1 LPRSVAARSTRSTPQ
16 LIRLIRSSAA
26 SRYGVAVVCTATGIA
41 LRVALE
47 PFLGL
52 QLPYVTLFPAVMV
65 SSWLGGF
72 GPGILSTLLSS
83 VAAAYLWLAPAR
95 ALGLASPGGLV
106 GLVLFWGVCFAISSL
121 HEASRRAIR
130 SVAEAEERLRATLVG
145 IGDGVIATDEQGRVT
160 RLNPVAETLTGWTE
174 SNALGR
180 PLDEVF
186 VILDEDTRRVA
197 ASPVARVLL
206 EGRIASLANHTVLVA
221 RDGRETPIDDSAAPI
236 RDDDGATV
244 GAVLI
249 FRDVG
254 DRRRVERER
263 AILLEKEQA
272 ARHEAAAAEEQLR
285 LALEAG
291 RMGTWQWTID
301 SGRVKWSPGL
311 EAIHGLEPGTFP
323 GTFEAVQHEVHPDD
337 RERVAGAIRDAV
349 AKGDPYRA
357 EYRIVRTDGS
367 IRWVEGIGQVFRER
381 HGRATHMVGV
391 CSDVTDRKQA
401 EEALKDADR
410 RKDEFLAVL
419 SHELRNPINAVVGW
433 AQILKSGTLSS
444 DTVRHGLDV
453 IERNAR
459 AEATLVES
467 LLDLSRISAGKLDL
481 QMRPMD
487 LRSVAAAAVEN
498 ARPIAKSKNVE
509 VGLESTPEPVTIVAD
524 AGRLEQVLTNLL
536 SNAVKF
542 TPAGGQVRVQLER
555 VDSRV
560 IVRVIDNGKGIAPEF
575 VPFVFDRFR
584 QADSRRERHHGGLG
598 LGLAVVRELVQAHG
612 GTVTADSAGVGL
624 GSTFTITLPTRIASE
639 PETARAASPAGEALG
654 AAIHGLR
661 VLVVDDDQDAR
672 DLLAIALE
680 GHGAAVR
687 TAPSAAEGLRHLE
700 QDRFD
705 VLVADIGMPDEDG
718 YSFVRRLRDREHH
731 QQLAHLP
738 AIAVTAYGGA
748 SDREQAFRAGFDL
761 HLPKPVDPEV
771 LVRAV
776 SRFVPAAGA

>member
-1 LPRSVAARSTRSTPQ
+1 M
-16 LIRLIRSSAA
+16 
-26 SRYGVAVVCTATGIA
+26 
-41 LRVALE
+41 
-47 PFLGL
+47 GL

-65 SSWLGGF
+65 SAWLGGF
-72 GPGILSTLLSS
+72 GPGILSTFLSS
-83 VAAAYLWLAPAR
+83 VSAAYLWLAPAR
-95 ALGLASPGGLV
+95 ALGVASPGGLV
-106 GLVLFWGVCFAISSL
+106 GLLLFWGVCFALSSL

-130 SVAEAEERLRATLVG
+130 LVAEAEERLRATLVG

-174 SNALGR
+174 SEALGR
-180 PLDEVF
+180 PLGDVF
-186 VILDEDTRRVA
+186 VILDEETRREA
-197 ASPVARVLL
+197 ASPVARVLRD
-206 EGRIASLANHTVLVA
+206 GRIASLANHTVLVA

-249 FRDVG
+249 FRDVS

-272 ARHEAAAAEEQLR
+272 ARHGAAAAEEQLR

-301 SGRVKWSPGL
+301 TGTVKWSPGL

-337 RERVAGAIRDAV
+337 RESVAGAIRGAV
-349 AKGDPYRA
+349 AQGVPYRA

-367 IRWVEGIGQVFRER
+367 VRWVEGVGQVFREP

-391 CSDVTDRKQA
+391 CSDITDRKQA

-433 AQILKSGTLSS
+433 AQILKSGSLTG

-459 AEATLVES
+459 AEAKLVES

-498 ARPIAKSKNVE
+498 ARPNAKSKNVE
-509 VGLESTPEPVTIVAD
+509 VGLESTSEPVSMVAD

-560 IVRVIDNGKGIAPEF
+560 TVRVIDNGKGIAPEF

-639 PETARAASPAGEALG
+639 PEPAKPALLAGEALG

-672 DLLAIALE
+672 ELLAIALE

-718 YSFVRRLRDREHH
+718 YSFVRRLRDREHK
-731 QQLAHLP
+731 QQLARLP
-738 AIAVTAYGGA
+738 AIAVTAYGAA

-761 HLPKPVDPEV
+761 HLPKPVDPDV

-776 SRFVPAAGA
+776 SRFSPTVS

>member
-1 LPRSVAARSTRSTPQ
+1 MPRSVAARSTRTTPQ
-16 LIRLIRSSAA
+16 LIRLIRSSAT
-26 SRYGVAVVCTATGIA
+26 SRYGFAVACTASGIA

-47 PFLGL
+47 PLLGL

-65 SSWLGGF
+65 SAWLGGF
-72 GPGILSTLLSS
+72 GPGILSTCLSS
-83 VAAAYLWLAPAR
+83 VSAAYLWLAPAR
-95 ALGLASPGGLV
+95 ALGVASPGGLV
-106 GLVLFWGVCFAISSL
+106 GLLLFWGVCFALSSL

-130 SVAEAEERLRATLVG
+130 LVAEAEERLRATLVG

-174 SNALGR
+174 SEALGR
-180 PLDEVF
+180 PLGDVF
-186 VILDEDTRRVA
+186 VILDEETRREA
-197 ASPVARVLL
+197 ASPAARVLRD
-206 EGRIASLANHTVLVA
+206 GRIASLANHTVLVA

-249 FRDVG
+249 FRDVS

-301 SGRVKWSPGL
+301 TGTVKWSPGL

-337 RERVAGAIRDAV
+337 RERVAGAIRGAV
-349 AKGDPYRA
+349 AAGAPYRA

-367 IRWVEGIGQVFRER
+367 VRWVEGVGQVFREP

-391 CSDVTDRKQA
+391 CSDITDRKQA

-433 AQILKSGTLSS
+433 AQILKSGSLTG
-444 DTVRHGLDV
+444 DTFRHGLDV

-459 AEATLVES
+459 AEAKLVES

-498 ARPIAKSKNVE
+498 ARPIAKSKDVE
-509 VGLESTPEPVTIVAD
+509 VGLESTSEPVSMVAD

-555 VDSRV
+555 MDSRV
-560 IVRVIDNGKGIAPEF
+560 TVRVIDNGKGIAPEF

-639 PETARAASPAGEALG
+639 PEPAKPAPLPGEALG

-718 YSFVRRLRDREHH
+718 YSFVRRLRDREH
-731 QQLAHLP
+731 QQQSARLP
-738 AIAVTAYGGA
+738 AIAVTAYGAA

-761 HLPKPVDPEV
+761 HLPKPVDPDV

-776 SRFVPAAGA
+776 SRFSPTVS

>member
-1 LPRSVAARSTRSTPQ
+1 MT
-16 LIRLIRSSAA
+16 
-26 SRYGVAVVCTATGIA
+26 
-41 LRVALE
+41 LE
-47 PFLGL
+47 PVLGL
-52 QLPYVTLFPAVMV
+52 QLPYVTLFPAVML
-65 SSWLGGF
+65 SAWLGGF
-72 GPGILSTLLSS
+72 GPGIFSTILSS
-83 VAAAYLWLAPAR
+83 VSAAYLWLAPAR
-95 ALGLASPGGLV
+95 ALGVASPGGLV
-106 GLVLFWGVCFAISSL
+106 GLALFWGVCFAISSL
-121 HEASRRAIR
+121 HEASRRAMR

-145 IGDGVIATDEQGRVT
+145 IGDGVIATDERGHVT
-160 RLNPVAETLTGWTE
+160 RLNPVAETLTGWAE
-174 SNALGR
+174 SEAVGR
-180 PLDEVF
+180 PLAEAF
-186 VILDEDTRRVA
+186 VILDEETRREVP
-197 ASPVARVLL
+197 SPVAQVLL
-206 EGRIASLANHTVLVA
+206 ENRIAGLANHTILVG

-236 RDDDGATV
+236 RDDDGAAV

-249 FRDVG
+249 FRDVS

-291 RMGTWQWTID
+291 RMGTWQWTIG
-301 SGRVKWSPGL
+301 SGTVKWSPGL
-311 EAIHGLEPGTFP
+311 EAIHGLAPGTFP

-337 RERVAGAIRDAV
+337 RERVAEAIRSAV
-349 AKGDPYRA
+349 AQGGPYHA
-357 EYRIVRTDGS
+357 EYRIVRADGS
-367 IRWVEGIGQVFRER
+367 MRWVDGVGQVFRDR
-381 HGRATHMVGV
+381 DGRSSHMVGV

-433 AQILKSGTLSS
+433 AQILKSGALSG

-459 AEATLVES
+459 AEAKLVES
-467 LLDLSRISAGKLDL
+467 LLDLSRISTGKLDL
-481 QMRPMD
+481 QLRAMD
-487 LRSVAAAAVEN
+487 LGSVASAAVEN
-498 ARPIAKSKNVE
+498 ARPLAKAKDVA
-509 VGLESTPEPVTIVAD
+509 VALESPSEPVPVVAD
-524 AGRLEQVLTNLL
+524 AARLEQVLTNLL

-542 TPAGGQVRVQLER
+542 TPAGGHVRVQLER
-555 VDSRV
+555 ADPRV
-560 IVRVIDNGKGIAPEF
+560 IVRVIDSGKGIAPEF
-575 VPFVFDRFR
+575 LPFVFDRFR

-624 GSTFTITLPTRIASE
+624 GSTFTITLPMRTATE
-639 PETARAASPAGEALG
+639 PETANAPPTGVEHLS
-654 AAIHGLR
+654 AAIHRLR

-672 DLLAIALE
+672 ELLAIALE

-718 YSFVRRLRDREHH
+718 YSFVRRLRARERD
-731 QQLAHLP
+731 QRLARLP
-738 AIAVTAYGGA
+738 AIAVTAYGAA
-748 SDREQAFRAGFDL
+748 SDRDEALRAGFDV
-761 HLPKPVDPEV
+761 HLPKPVDPDA

-776 SRFVPAAGA
+776 SRFTPAGTA

>member
-1 LPRSVAARSTRSTPQ
+1 
-16 LIRLIRSSAA
+16 
-26 SRYGVAVVCTATGIA
+26 
-41 LRVALE
+41 
-47 PFLGL
+47 
-52 QLPYVTLFPAVMV
+52 
-65 SSWLGGF
+65 
-72 GPGILSTLLSS
+72 
-83 VAAAYLWLAPAR
+83 
-95 ALGLASPGGLV
+95 
-106 GLVLFWGVCFAISSL
+106 VLFWGVCFAISSL

-624 GSTFTITLPTRIASE
+624 GSTFTITLPSRIASE

-654 AAIHGLR
+654 AAIQGLR

-672 DLLAIALE
+672 ELLAIALE

-731 QQLAHLP
+731 QQLSRLP
-738 AIAVTAYGGA
+738 AIAVTAYGAA
-748 SDREQAFRAGFDL
+748 SDREQAFRAGFDV
-761 HLPKPVDPEV
+761 HLPKPVDPDV

-776 SRFVPAAGA
+776 SRFAPAAGA